1 MFFFLNVALWKQRK
15 YIYVRLCMPEV
26 LWFFYFCF
34 YCLRKTLWFV
44 YFYVV
49 IFIRLVLWCLNFE
62 QVNFWILINL
72 MNKTV
77 VLVICAK
84 CSKLITLEQNI
95 TSAQQLLL
103 CLILFFVFSS
113 EVLESGCSISLNIR
127 NFFREVFFLISS
139 LESSISRNIGIFLI
153 LELERFVSW
162 SRRTFFGVG
171 FSNFFKLGPKSFI
184 RVNPPLPR

>member
-1 MFFFLNVALWKQRK
+1 
-15 YIYVRLCMPEV
+15 MPEV

-49 IFIRLVLWCLNFE
+49 IFIRWVLWCLNFE
-62 QVNFWILINL
+62 QVNFWILINM

-103 CLILFFVFSS
+103 CLILFFVFPS
-113 EVLESGCSISLNIR
+113 EVLESGIKSCFDRVPFQDAVIMLYLR
-127 NFFREVFFLISS
+127 AMLLLHEEFRCAL
-139 LESSISRNIGIFLI
+139 LL
-153 LELERFVSW
+153 
-162 SRRTFFGVG
+162 
-171 FSNFFKLGPKSFI
+171 
-184 RVNPPLPR
+184 